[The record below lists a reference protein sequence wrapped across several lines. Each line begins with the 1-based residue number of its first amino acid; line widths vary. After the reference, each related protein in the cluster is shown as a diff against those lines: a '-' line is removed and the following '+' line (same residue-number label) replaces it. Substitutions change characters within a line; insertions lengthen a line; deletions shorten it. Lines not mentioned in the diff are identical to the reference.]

1 MPKYLDVSEDLR
13 TEVNNFL
20 NAFIRPDDLG
30 RFDDRPRAAVALGYI
45 INLAIR
51 ACPRGVQHTVRKN
64 IVATAVKDYCNVA
77 MHECFDEKSGR
88 SYNKIEITSK

>member
-1 MPKYLDVSEDLR
+1 MPRYLDVSEDLR
-13 TEVNNFL
+13 KEVNNFL
-20 NAFIRPDDLG
+20 DTFVRPDDLG
-30 RFDDRPRAAVALGYI
+30 RFDPQPRAAVALGYI

-64 IVATAVKDYCNVA
+64 IVATALKDHCNVS
-77 MHECFDEKSGR
+77 MSECFDEKSGQ